1 MYGQARR
8 TAVWDPAVYAQ
19 YADHR
24 SRPFYDLV
32 GRIAVVDRTQAAV
45 DPVRVVDL
53 GCGSGELTRSLT
65 DRWPTAVLLGVDNSP
80 EMLARAADH
89 AGPRLSFRPA
99 DLSDYR
105 PGPDIDVV
113 VSNAAFQWVPGH
125 EVVLGAIAGDL
136 PAGGWLAVQVPGNFR
151 SGSHVAIRE
160 LVAEP
165 RWQDATDGL
174 RLREA
179 PVLEPDGYADL
190 LAGAGLVPDVWE
202 TTYQQILTGDDPVLD
217 WVRGTALRPVLTALP
232 EAARE
237 QFLGELG
244 HRLPEVYPARAYGTV
259 FGFRRIFAV
268 GHRPR

>member
-1 MYGQARR
+1 MYEQARSV
-8 TAVWDPAVYAQ
+8 AVWDPAVYGQ

-24 SRPFYDLV
+24 SRPFHDLV
-32 GRIAVVDRTQAAV
+32 GRVGAA
-45 DPVRVVDL
+45 DPIRIVDL
-53 GCGSGELTRSLT
+53 GCGSGELTRTLA
-65 DRWPTAVLLGVDNSP
+65 DRWPTADVLGVDNSP

-89 AGPRLSFRPA
+89 AGPRVSFRSG
-99 DLSDYR
+99 DLSTHR
-105 PGPDIDVV
+105 PGPDVDVV

-125 EVVLGAIAGDL
+125 EAVLAAIAADL

-165 RWQDATDGL
+165 RWQDATGGL
-174 RLREA
+174 RLRED
-179 PVLEPDGYADL
+179 PVLEPESYADL
-190 LAGAGLVPDVWE
+190 FADAGLLPDVWE

-232 EAARE
+232 AASHE
-237 QFLGELG
+237 EFLGELG
-244 HRLPEVYPARAYGTV
+244 RRLRAVYPARAYGTV

-268 GHRPR
+268 GHRPD